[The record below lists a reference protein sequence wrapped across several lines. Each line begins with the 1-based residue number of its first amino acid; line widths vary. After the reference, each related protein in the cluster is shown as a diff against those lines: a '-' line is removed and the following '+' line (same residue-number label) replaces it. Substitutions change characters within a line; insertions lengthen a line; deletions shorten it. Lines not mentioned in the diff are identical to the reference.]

1 MTKIEKDIRH
11 LSSGT
16 MATLTGIKKY
26 DEIDRIQHAFAD
38 YAKKN
43 ERRIRDWENWSDAW
57 DDFEDSSEIEEV
69 LEENAAIAMIDK
81 VAGMA

>member
-26 DEIDRIQHAFAD
+26 DEIDRVQHALAE

-43 ERRIRDWENWSDAW
+43 ESRRNWANWSDAW
-57 DDFEDSSEIEEV
+57 DDFEDSREIEKV

-81 VAGMA
+81 VAGMV

>member
-43 ERRIRDWENWSDAW
+43 ERKRDWENWSNAW
-57 DDFEDSSEIEEV
+57 DDFEDSREIEKV
-69 LEENAAIAMIDK
+69 LDTNAAIAMIDR

>member
-1 MTKIEKDIRH
+1 MTKIEKDIRY

-26 DEIDRIQHAFAD
+26 DDIDRIQHAFAE

-43 ERRIRDWENWSDAW
+43 ERRRDWENWSDAW
-57 DDFEDSSEIEEV
+57 DDFEDSREIEKV
-69 LEENAAIAMIDK
+69 LDTNAAIAMMDK
-81 VAGMA
+81 VARYD

>member
-26 DEIDRIQHAFAD
+26 DDIDRIQSAFSK
-38 YAKKN
+38 YAEKN
-43 ERRIRDWENWSDAW
+43 ERRRNWANWSDAW
-57 DDFEDSSEIEEV
+57 DDFEDSKELEEV
-69 LEENAAIAMIDK
+69 LDTNAAIVMMDK
-81 VAGMA
+81 VARYD

>member
-26 DEIDRIQHAFAD
+26 DEIDRIQYAFAE

-43 ERRIRDWENWSDAW
+43 ERRRDWENWSDAW
-57 DDFEDSSEIEEV
+57 DDFEDSREIDLVFSE
-69 LEENAAIAMIDK
+69 LYS
-81 VAGMA
+81 